1 MKAIVYDKKNKAEF
15 LVLREV
21 EKPIQKDKEVLV
33 KIHHVSLNAA
43 DYRSI
48 KMGIVPDGRIM
59 GADIAGVVEAVGEN
73 VRKFKVGDSV
83 LGDLSGCG
91 FGGLAEY
98 VAAPETALALI
109 PQGVSFDVASALPMA
124 AVTALQGMRLGKIHA
139 GQKVLIHGA
148 GGGVGTF
155 AVQLAKQF
163 DTEVTAVCGT
173 RNVEIVRSLGADT
186 VIDYTQEDFA
196 RSAPLFDLVLVLNGN
211 RPISSY
217 RNVMAPKGICVMS
230 GGSIAQLLKFTLLG
244 PLYSIGNKKMR
255 LLSAKPDT
263 SDLEFIVKLVEEG
276 KVHAV
281 IDKQYKLEETLEA
294 VRYLNEG
301 HAKGKVVV
309 GMNL

>member
-98 VAAPETALALI
+98 VAAPETALTLI
-109 PQGVSFDVASALPMA
+109 PQTVPFDVASALPMA
-124 AVTALQGMRLGKIHA
+124 SVTALQGMRLGKIHA

-173 RNVEIVRSLGADT
+173 RNVETITSLGADT
-186 VIDYTQEDFA
+186 VIDYTQDDFA
-196 RSAPLFDLVLVLNGN
+196 NSATLFDLVLVLNGN
-211 RPISSY
+211 RSISSY

-230 GGSIAQLLKFTLLG
+230 GGSLPQLLKFMVLG

-276 KVHAV
+276 KVRAV
-281 IDKQYKLEETLEA
+281 IDKRYKLEETLEA

-301 HAKGKVVV
+301 HTKGKVVISI
-309 GMNL
+309 

>member
-1 MKAIVYDKKNKAEF
+1 MKAIVYDKKNKTDF
-15 LVLREV
+15 MVLREV
-21 EKPIQKDKEVLV
+21 EKPIVKYDQVLV
-33 KIHHVSLNAA
+33 KIYNTSLNAA

-48 KMGIVPDGRIM
+48 KMGIVPDGRIL
-59 GADIAGVVEAVGEN
+59 GADIAGVIEAVGMN
-73 VRKFKVGDSV
+73 VKKFKVGDAV
-83 LGDLSGCG
+83 FGDLSGCG

-98 VAAPETALALI
+98 VAAPENVLAGI

-124 AVTALQGMRLGKIHA
+124 SLTALQGMRLGKIQA
-139 GQKVLIHGA
+139 GQKVLIYGA

-173 RNVEIVRSLGADT
+173 RNVETIKALGADT
-186 VIDYTQEDFA
+186 VIDYTREDFSS
-196 RSAPLFDLVLVLNGN
+196 RTTRYDLVLVLNGN
-211 RPISSY
+211 RSISSY

-230 GGSIAQLLKFTLLG
+230 GGSLSQLLKFTLLG

-263 SDLEFIVKLVEEG
+263 ADLEFVVRLVEEG
-276 KVHAV
+276 KVRAV
-281 IDKQYKLEETLEA
+281 IDKRYNLEETLDA